1 MSEYTSVEK
10 PFLDKLAALG
20 WQVINQGQGIPQ
32 NPAVSLR
39 TSFKEV
45 TLEQTF
51 KQAIATINK
60 TDAGESWL
68 TQTQLDE
75 LYNDL
80 LAFGSVNLHEA
91 NKAIFERLTKNTTVE
106 VNEVTGEVSPVVRL
120 LDFSDFDNN
129 SFIAIN
135 QFRIDT
141 PSGAR
146 ASIIP
151 DIVLFVNGLPFV
163 VIECKDTDVSEP
175 LSAAENQIRRYSN
188 RREDD
193 FGIKEGEERLFHFNL
208 FSILTHGMEARFGSI
223 SADFDYYYNWKDIF
237 PEHYKTLPI
246 SLENEQTQEVL
257 IHGLLNKEIL
267 LDVLRHFT
275 LFMEVKAG
283 VEIKLL
289 CRYQQY
295 RAVGKIIERL
305 RTGESAMARSGVVWH
320 TQGSGKSLTMV
331 FLVRKLRSQDD
342 LKNYKVIMVNDRA
355 DLEKQLT
362 LTAKLTGEKVHVV
375 AARNQLRPMLSG
387 DSADLTMVMV
397 HKCLGENI
405 AHSKALLKIYEERG
419 EVPEFKAFE
428 QVNPSERI
436 ILLIDEAHRTQGG
449 DMGDNLFAAFPQA
462 TKLAFTGTPL
472 LTARHKI
479 KTHERFGS
487 PTGQDTP
494 FIDEYKIKQSV
505 RDKAT
510 LDIIY
515 IGRTSQDQ
523 ITDSEKFKVAFEDAF
538 KKQSPAERLEIQ
550 KRYGTMQAY
559 LENMDRLR
567 KIAEDIVEHYT
578 TEILVNGFKAQVV
591 ASSIRAAARYEYLI
605 KEALAK
611 KISIEQAKPD
621 AERDNDW
628 IKQMQFLEVCTV
640 VTMQDNN
647 EEGFISVARK
657 KAKDLKAVDSFKM
670 DFDFDKPL
678 SGVGIL
684 CVCDRLLTGF
694 DAPIEQAMYLDK
706 NLREHDLLQTIARVN
721 RTKGRTK
728 KHGIVVDY
736 FGVANHLKEALAIYG
751 DEDEKLLKEF
761 LDYFRDID
769 KEIPV
774 LEARYQRLLQLF
786 SDLGVS
792 EIEAFVNQRIADKKA
807 EFEVAERC
815 VELAEGIPFR
825 AQFDTYSQAFFDS
838 LDLLFNIERAK
849 DFYIPAKRFG
859 YLLIRIR
866 NRYSDETLD
875 LKFAGAKVRKL
886 IDVYLQSLGIDS
898 KIPPVSLLSDE
909 FPKQLEKLGGSK
921 AKASEM
927 AHAVRRHIK
936 VNLDKDPELYT
947 QFNERLQALLERYKN
962 HWDVLVDELDKLR
975 EDMAKGRKQGEHGL
989 TTVQQPFYG
998 LIMLLAFSEQAID
1011 DDSKARLKA
1020 LTIQVVGKLQ
1030 EKMKLSRF
1038 WKRDSEIRT
1047 LRADIDNLLHFSDIA
1062 GCVNQHEKLTHEIL
1076 ALAKQRHFDLTG
1088 QSEN

>member
-1 MSEYTSVEK
+1 MSEYSNVEK
-10 PFLDKLAALG
+10 PFLEKLDALG
-20 WQVINQGQGIPQ
+20 WQVIDHGAKGIPQ
-32 NPAVSLR
+32 NPVTSLR

-45 TLEQTF
+45 TLERVF
-51 KQAIATINK
+51 KQAIANINK
-60 TDAGESWL
+60 TDTGEAWL
-68 TQTQLDE
+68 TEKQLDD
-75 LYNDL
+75 LYTDL
-80 LAFGSVNLHEA
+80 LDLNAANLHEA
-91 NKAIFERLTKNTTVE
+91 NKAIFELLTKNTTVS
-106 VNEVTGEVSPVVRL
+106 VNELTGEVDPIVRL
-120 LDFSDFDNN
+120 IDFKQWDNN

-141 PSGAR
+141 PGGAR
-146 ASIIP
+146 SSIIP

-163 VIECKDTDVSEP
+163 VVECKATDVSEP
-175 LSAAENQIRRYSN
+175 LSEAERQIRRYSN
-188 RREDD
+188 RRDDD
-193 FGIKEGEERLFHFNL
+193 FGVKEGEERLFHFNV
-208 FSILTHGMEARFGSI
+208 FSILTHGEEARFGSI

-237 PEHYKTLPI
+237 PETYKTLAVHQD
-246 SLENEQTQEVL
+246 NEQTQAVL

-283 VEIKLL
+283 VEVKLI

-295 RAVGKIIERL
+295 RAVGKILARL
-305 RTGESAMARSGVVWH
+305 RSGTTANERSGVVWH

-342 LKNYKVIMVNDRA
+342 LKDYKVIMVNDRT

-375 AARNQLRPMLSG
+375 ASRNQLRPKLST

-405 AHSKALLKIYEERG
+405 HQSKALMKIYEERG
-419 EVPEFKAFE
+419 EVPQFKPFE
-428 QVNPSERI
+428 QVNSSDRI

-449 DMGDNLFAAFPQA
+449 EMGDNLFAAFPHA
-462 TKLAFTGTPL
+462 TKIAFTGTPL
-472 LTARHKI
+472 LTQRHTR

-487 PTGQDTP
+487 

-510 LDIIY
+510 LDILY

-523 ITDSEKFKVAFEDAF
+523 ITNSEGFRVAFEDAF
-538 KKQSPAERLEIQ
+538 KKQSEAERLEIQ
-550 KRYGTMQAY
+550 RRYGTMQAY

-591 ASSIRAAARYEYLI
+591 ASSVRAAARYENLI
-605 KEALAK
+605 KEALQK
-611 KISIEQAKPD
+611 KISREQAKPD
-621 AERDNDW
+621 AERDDEW

-640 VTMQDNN
+640 VTKQDNN
-647 EEGFISVARK
+647 EDGYVSAARK
-657 KAKDLKAVDSFKM
+657 KAKELKAVDSFKL
-670 DFDFDKPL
+670 DFDFDKPE

-694 DAPIEQAMYLDK
+694 DAPVEQAMYLDK
-706 NLREHDLLQTIARVN
+706 NQREHDLLQTIARVN
-721 RTKGRTK
+721 RRKGQTK

-736 FGVANHLKEALAIYG
+736 FGVANHLKEALAIYSD
-751 DEDEKLLKEF
+751 DEEILKEF
-761 LDYFRDID
+761 LEFFRDIN
-769 KEIPV
+769 KEIPA

-786 SDLGVS
+786 GDQGIK
-792 EIEAFVNQRIADKKA
+792 EIDDFVNQRMSDKAA
-807 EFEVAERC
+807 EFDVAERC
-815 VELAEGIPFR
+815 VDLAEGIPFR
-825 AQFDTYSQAFFDS
+825 AQFDTYIQAFFDS
-838 LDLLFNIERAK
+838 LDLLFNVEQAK
-849 DFYIPAKRFG
+849 DFYIPAKRFA
-859 YLLIRIR
+859 YLMMRIR

-886 IDVYLQSLGIDS
+886 IDVYLQSQGIDS

-909 FPKQLEKLGGSK
+909 FPKQLEKLASSK
-921 AKASEM
+921 SKASEM

-947 QFNERLQALLERYKN
+947 QFNERLKAILERFQN
-962 HWDVLVDELDKLR
+962 NWDLIVEELHILR
-975 EDMAKGRKQGEHGL
+975 EEMNKGRKTGEDGL

-998 LIMLLAFSEQAID
+998 LLTLIVFAEQTISD
-1011 DDSKARLKA
+1011 DTKAKLKA
-1020 LTIQVVGKLQ
+1020 LTVQVVTELQ
-1030 EKMKLSRF
+1030 QRMAITRF
-1038 WKRDSEIRT
+1038 WRRDSEIRA
-1047 LRADIDNLLHFSDIA
+1047 LRAEIDNLLHFSGIA
-1062 GCVNQHEKLTHEIL
+1062 EIVCQHERLTHEIL
-1076 ALAKQRHFDLTG
+1076 ALAKKRHFDLTG
-1088 QSEN
+1088 NTEN